1 MHTGNTHDKLNGIL
15 FSTLPADIDAL
26 AQREYGYD
34 LLPVDYRLKDEKAS
48 AYMFIAR
55 KESQAIGHR
64 VLDNILPNESSL
76 STCITG
82 AATYG
87 KVFLDTW
94 IESCY
99 LADRTPL
106 MKNPYFEN
114 LVRELLKVTNA

>member
-1 MHTGNTHDKLNGIL
+1 M
-15 FSTLPADIDAL
+15 LPPQPVDAL
-26 AQREYGYD
+26 AQREYDYD
-34 LLPVDYRLKDEKAS
+34 LLPVEYRPSDKKAL

-76 STCITG
+76 SICLTG

-99 LADRTPL
+99 LADGTPL
-106 MKNPYFEN
+106 MGNFYFQK
-114 LVRELLKVTNA
+114 LVRKLLNDISS